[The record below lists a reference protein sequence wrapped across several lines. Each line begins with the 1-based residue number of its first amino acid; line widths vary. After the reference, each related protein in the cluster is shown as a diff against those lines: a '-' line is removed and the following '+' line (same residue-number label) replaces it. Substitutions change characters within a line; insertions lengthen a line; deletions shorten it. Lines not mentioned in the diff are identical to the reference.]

1 MQMFLCTFASCFD
14 LTTHL
19 WFDSTTD
26 QRQSFRI
33 RVRKKQGLRGCSPS
47 RERRS
52 LATSSADEN
61 VAWRAYFDGAS
72 NTEAPAACR
81 SHAVHVHGTSRLP
94 ARGRCTPS
102 DVTSRVGAVRATSRR
117 GASGGITGVVGAVRR
132 RLPTRGP
139 ARRQYVFFMVLK
151 CVDLL
156 TPARGAPYG
165 PTVKPQVVLA
175 VLFRRYQNKRRPKG
189 RSCTM
194 GRVPP
199 PDRGPYPP

>member
-1 MQMFLCTFASCFD
+1 MFLCTFASCFD
-14 LTTHL
+14 LTTHPSSSRSAEAAAIVQ
-19 WFDSTTD
+19 DT
-26 QRQSFRI
+26 RQEKTRPARMLTFSITR
-33 RVRKKQGLRGCSPS
+33 S
-47 RERRS
+47 R
-52 LATSSADEN
+52 ATRSADQN
-61 VAWRAYFDGAS
+61 VAARAYFEGTS

-139 ARRQYVFFMVLK
+139 ARRQYLFYMVLK

-156 TPARGAPYG
+156 TPARGALDGLSQNPRLYSQCSTHKMGSSAG
-165 PTVKPQVVLA
+165 PRGQVTD
-175 VLFRRYQNKRRPKG
+175 RGKSG
-189 RSCTM
+189 
-194 GRVPP
+194 P

>member
-1 MQMFLCTFASCFD
+1 MLLLCTFASCFD
-14 LTTHL
+14 PTTHP

-26 QRQSFRI
+26 QQQSFRI

-102 DVTSRVGAVRATSRR
+102 DVTSRVGAVRATGRR
-117 GASGGITGVVGAVRR
+117 GASGGITGMVGAARR

-139 ARRQYVFFMVLK
+139 ARRQYVFFMVLRSA
-151 CVDLL
+151 DLL
-156 TPARGAPYG
+156 TPAMVAALSREPAR
-165 PTVKPQVVLA
+165 PQITLV
-175 VLFRRYQNKRRPKG
+175 
-189 RSCTM
+189 
-194 GRVPP
+194 
-199 PDRGPYPP
+199 